1 MDKNVLIHRNL
12 LGRIVELLEYW
23 DVSRYDQV
31 IRDDYHDILRQLNVK
46 MKRLELRE
54 TYTGII
60 QAKDE
65 DERHSARIEYLW
77 QKKQIAYD
85 SADDYDL

>member
-1 MDKNVLIHRNL
+1 MGKNVLSPKEL
-12 LGRIVELLEYW
+12 LGRIVELLKYW
-23 DVSRYDQV
+23 DLSRYDQV
-31 IRDDYHDILRQLNVK
+31 IRDDYNDILWQLNVK

-65 DERHSARIEYLW
+65 DARHSARIEYLW

-85 SADDYDL
+85 SAGDYDL